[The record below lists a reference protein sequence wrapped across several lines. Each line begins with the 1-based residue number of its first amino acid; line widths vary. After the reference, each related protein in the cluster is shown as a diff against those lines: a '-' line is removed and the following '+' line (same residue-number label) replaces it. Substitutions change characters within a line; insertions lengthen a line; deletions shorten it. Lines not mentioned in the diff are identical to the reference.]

1 MVNLA
6 IAMDIDRDNN
16 SIIETNC
23 GKRLVAPGWPQDCEA
38 QLVSYR
44 KKGRVGRVVRLDTL
58 TNDIREA
65 LALIEQQGAFATKKP
80 DWFFRLQKIAA
91 V

>member
-1 MVNLA
+1 MINIA

-23 GKRLVAPGWPQDCEA
+23 GKQLVARDWPQDCEA
-38 QLVSYR
+38 KLVSFR
-44 KKGRVGRVVRLDTL
+44 KKGRIGRVIHLEAL
-58 TNDIREA
+58 TEDIREA
-65 LALIEQQGAFATKKP
+65 LELIEQQSALATKKP
-80 DWFFRLQKIAA
+80 TWFLRLQKIAA

>member
-1 MVNLA
+1 MINLA

-23 GKRLVAPGWPQDCEA
+23 GKRLVAPDWPQDCEA
-38 QLVSYR
+38 KLVSFR
-44 KKGRVGRVVRLDTL
+44 KRSRIGCVVHLETL
-58 TNDIREA
+58 TDDIREA
-65 LALIEQQGAFATKKP
+65 LAFIEQQGAFATKKP
-80 DWFFRLQKIAA
+80 NWFLRLQKISA